1 VHRLH
6 LSAAPADASPVQ
18 KRNFLNVQVDAV
30 GVGLASAAAPFLP
43 VFLARLGA
51 SNTDVGLLTAMPAFT
66 GLFLAIIIGRFLQRR
81 RQVVPWFSVARL
93 LNISAYAM
101 TGIVPFLVP
110 REFAVT
116 AVLVIWAAVT
126 VPQTLSN
133 VAFSVVMNAVAGP
146 RGRYDLLSRRW
157 SILGL
162 TTALAVAI
170 VGKVLD
176 SIAFPLN
183 YQVVFMCLSVGGLI
197 SYYFSNH
204 ISLPD
209 TEPPTLTP
217 GQSPGQR
224 FEGFVSLIRSEKE
237 FVSFTAKRLVYMTG
251 TAVALPLVPLYYV
264 REVQASDA
272 WIGAITMTQTAVALL
287 GYIFWTRQSRK
298 RGSRFVLLATAL
310 GMALYPV
317 LMALTHSLELMV
329 VFAAL
334 SGIFQAGQDLVFFDE
349 LLKTV
354 PAKYSA
360 TFVSLAQCLEY
371 LSRVAA
377 PIIGTMLADQ
387 AGLGAGLML
396 SGVLRLVGFGLFAWQ
411 PRVRPVLPS
420 AVVAV
425 QPSSGDASK

>member
-1 VHRLH
+1 LNRLH
-6 LSAAPADASPVQ
+6 WSAAPADASPVQ

-51 SNTDVGLLTAMPAFT
+51 SNTQVGLLTAMPAFT

-81 RQVVPWFSVARL
+81 RQVVPWFSGARL

-110 REFAVT
+110 RDFAVP

-126 VPQTLSN
+126 VPQTLTN

-162 TTALAVAI
+162 TTAIAVAM

-176 SIAFPLN
+176 AVAFPLN
-183 YQVVFMCLSVGGLI
+183 YQVVFMCLSVGGLV
-197 SYYFSNH
+197 SYYFSSH
-204 ISLPD
+204 ITLPD
-209 TEPPTLTP
+209 TEPPTLTT
-217 GQSPGQR
+217 GQSLGQR
-224 FEGFVSLIRSEKE
+224 CQGFISLIRREKA
-237 FVSFTAKRLVYMTG
+237 FVSFTGKRLVYMTG
-251 TAVALPLVPLYYV
+251 TALALPLVPLYYV

-272 WIGAITMTQTAVALL
+272 WIGAIAMTQTAVALL

-298 RGSRFVLLATAL
+298 RGSHFVLLATTL
-310 GMALYPV
+310 GMAFYPV
-317 LMALTHSLELMV
+317 LLALTHNLELIV

-334 SGIFQAGQDLVFFDE
+334 AGIFQAGQDLVFFDE

-354 PAKYSA
+354 PARYSA
-360 TFVSLAQCLEY
+360 TFVSLAQSLEY

-377 PIIGTMLADQ
+377 PIIGTILADQ
-387 AGLGAGLML
+387 VGLGAGLVL
-396 SGVLRLVGFGLFAWQ
+396 SGILRLVGFGLFAWQ
-411 PRVRPVLPS
+411 LRVQPVMPPS
-420 AVVAV
+420 PVAV